1 MRCAQKDVQN
11 GDRDEDIPSRGNMLS
26 GKFVADLGIRV
37 EGVVGA
43 AEPVPGADDGQLVLR
58 LKGSGG
64 REGWGLE

>member
-1 MRCAQKDVQN
+1 
-11 GDRDEDIPSRGNMLS
+11 MLS

-43 AEPVPGADDGQLVLR
+43 AEPIPGADDGQLVLR

-64 REGWGLE
+64 REGLGME